1 MGRAVSRTLPFLR
14 GLLLLVAAAAF
25 TGIVRPS
32 LVRGQTGEPASAAR
46 LVLVADLTGAIGPAS
61 ANFIDRAIA
70 MANERHAEMLVLRI
84 NTPGGLVTSMRE
96 MISAIIGSQVPVIG
110 YVAPSGA
117 HAASAGTYILY
128 ATHVAAMAPGTN
140 IGAAT
145 PIELGG
151 LPGLPSPSPS
161 GGEKNEKKEPQKNG
175 GGEPQKTLTPSEAPN
190 AKAVNDAVALIRSL
204 AELRGRNA
212 DWGEKAVRQAATL
225 TASSALSEHV
235 IEIIAPDMDAL
246 LKALNGRQV
255 KIGNSERTLSTTN
268 VRIARLEPGIV
279 SKLLAIITD
288 PNIALILMMIGV
300 YGLIFEF
307 INPGSFAPG
316 TIGTICLI
324 IGLYSLNQLPLDYA
338 GLALILF
345 GVALMTAEAFIAS
358 FGVLGIG
365 GIAAFVIG
373 AAMLVDTDIPA
384 YQISWNVIAGMAIA
398 SAALLILM
406 LGYVWRAQR
415 KPIRTGRDRL
425 RGATAEVLDWSGNEG
440 HVWAVGER
448 WRATSSEQFSEGDQV
463 CVHKLDG
470 LTLLVG
476 RDK

>member
-1 MGRAVSRTLPFLR
+1 MSKPLQFLR
-14 GLLLLVAAAAF
+14 LPLLLVAAAVFVNIVQPAF
-25 TGIVRPS
+25 
-32 LVRGQTGEPASAAR
+32 VRGQTDPSASGAK
-46 LVLVADLTGAIGPAS
+46 LVLVANLTGAIGPAS
-61 ANFIDRAIA
+61 ANFLDKAIST
-70 MANERHAEMLVLRI
+70 ANERQAEMLVLRI

-96 MISAIIGSQVPVIG
+96 MISAIIASHRPVIG

-151 LPGLPSPSPS
+151 LPGLPSPLP
-161 GGEKNEKKEPQKNG
+161 GEGEKKEPQK
-175 GGEPQKTLTPSEAPN
+175 GGEPQQKTLTPSEAPN

-225 TASSALSEHV
+225 TAEGALAEHV

-246 LKALNGRQV
+246 LKALDGRRV
-255 KIGNSERTLSTTN
+255 KIGNSERSLSTSN
-268 VRIARLEPGIV
+268 VRIEQLEPGVV
-279 SKLLAIITD
+279 SKLLAIVTD
-288 PNIALILMMIGV
+288 PNVALILMMIGI

-316 TIGTICLI
+316 VIGTICLI

-338 GLALILF
+338 GLGLILF
-345 GVALMTAEAFIAS
+345 GIILMTAEAFIAS

-373 AAMLVDTDIPA
+373 AAMLIDTDVPA
-384 YQISWNVIAGMAIA
+384 YQISWNVIAGTAIA
-398 SAALLILM
+398 SGALLILM

-425 RGATAEVLDWSGNEG
+425 SGVTAEVLDWSGHEG

-448 WRATSSEQFSEGDQV
+448 WQAASGEEFNAGDTVRVQ
-463 CVHKLDG
+463 KLDG